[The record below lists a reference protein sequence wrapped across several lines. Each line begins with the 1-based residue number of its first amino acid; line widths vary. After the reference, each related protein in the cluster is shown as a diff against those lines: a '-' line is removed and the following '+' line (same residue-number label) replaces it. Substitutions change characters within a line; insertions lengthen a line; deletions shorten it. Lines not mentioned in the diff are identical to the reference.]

1 MHDVTTMKI
10 PDTTKNLLCV
20 SSNQGLGKGT
30 ELAQHGRD
38 GATGNVFQEN
48 TQLGKVFKA
57 LNMRTGSLFA
67 VKKLVLDG
75 APQSQVA
82 ALQREIS
89 VLQKLKHENI
99 VRYLGTER
107 AKRVRSGT

>member
-1 MHDVTTMKI
+1 
-10 PDTTKNLLCV
+10 
-20 SSNQGLGKGT
+20 
-30 ELAQHGRD
+30 
-38 GATGNVFQEN
+38 
-48 TQLGKVFKA
+48 
-57 LNMRTGSLFA
+57 MRTGSLFA

-75 APQSQVA
+75 APQSQVS

-107 AKRVRSGT
+107 AKRVLCIFWSTFRVVRYLQC